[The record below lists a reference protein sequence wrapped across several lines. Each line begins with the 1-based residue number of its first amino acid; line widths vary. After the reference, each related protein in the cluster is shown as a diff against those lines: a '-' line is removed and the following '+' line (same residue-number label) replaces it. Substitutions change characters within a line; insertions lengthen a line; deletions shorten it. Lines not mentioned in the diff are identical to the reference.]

1 MTNTPPDRNH
11 GKHVCT
17 WAQHPPTPS
26 FLGKRAPAAEFA
38 GAQAD
43 EATAT
48 CKVGALPNWGK
59 GLGWRMPRSPNQ
71 QHRSAS
77 KLPCLTCQRGT
88 AAREEIITSYL
99 NFLRG
104 ERRLRFDDRPRPL
117 LPRACCKQAK
127 PDVAALIA

>member
-1 MTNTPPDRNH
+1 MTDTPPDRNH

-48 CKVGALPNWGK
+48 CKVGAFAELGK
-59 GLGWRMPRSPNQ
+59 GSRLAHASVAE
-71 QHRSAS
+71 SA
-77 KLPCLTCQRGT
+77 
-88 AAREEIITSYL
+88 A
-99 NFLRG
+99 
-104 ERRLRFDDRPRPL
+104 PL
-117 LPRACCKQAK
+117 SIEASV
-127 PDVAALIA
+127 PDVSARHGGA